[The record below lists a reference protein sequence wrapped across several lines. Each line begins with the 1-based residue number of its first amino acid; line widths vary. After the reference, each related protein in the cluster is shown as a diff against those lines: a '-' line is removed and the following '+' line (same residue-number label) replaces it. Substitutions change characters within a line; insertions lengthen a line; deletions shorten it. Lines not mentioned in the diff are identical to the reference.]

1 MKQLLIILS
10 LILVSVTSVMGQSDQ
25 LKKANDLYARGD
37 FENAI
42 PVYES
47 LVDTGLVSG
56 PLFFNLGNAYYK
68 TGQLGF
74 AILNYERAKLYMPK
88 DKDLEY
94 NLQMAQKMVVDKID
108 KVDVFFLKRWI
119 IGIGNNMS
127 SDKWAYTGIAAFIL
141 LIVSIAVYT
150 FSGRSG
156 LKQLGFYFGVL
167 MILVTAVSFAY
178 SGSQKNKITER
189 NGAIVFSP
197 TVTVKGSPDDS
208 GTELFIL
215 HEGTKVNVTDS
226 IGDWNEIVLGD
237 GNVGWLKKSTIK
249 KI

>member
-1 MKQLLIILS
+1 MKQFIVLLS
-10 LILVSVTSVMGQSDQ
+10 LIFVSVTTVMGQNQQ
-25 LKKANDLYARGD
+25 LKKANDLYAQGD
-37 FENAI
+37 YENAI
-42 PVYES
+42 PVYKS
-47 LVDTGLVSG
+47 LVDTGMVSG
-56 PLFFNLGNAYYK
+56 PLFYNLGNAYYK
-68 TGQLGF
+68 TGQLGY
-74 AILNYERAKLYMPK
+74 AILNYERARLYMPK
-88 DKDLEY
+88 DKDLDY

-108 KVDVFFLKRWI
+108 IVDVFFLKRWVM
-119 IGIGNNMS
+119 GIGNNLS
-127 SDKWAYTGIAAFIL
+127 SDQWAYAGIAAFIL
-141 LIVSIAVYT
+141 LIISIAVYT
-150 FSGRSG
+150 FAGRSS

-167 MILVTAVSFAY
+167 MIIITSISFVY
-178 SGSQKNKITER
+178 SGSLKNKITQR

-197 TVTVKGSPDDS
+197 TVTVKGSPDES